1 MKIFFILILNLFTIT
16 FCLSNQIDSLKTKQ
30 EVIDLVQNINK
41 KIYKNDIFYNLSDT
55 SQYFLKLDI
64 NNDGYTDLFVNGISI
79 FAILT
84 KAENVFEL
92 KFIEYNENPDNFKI
106 EKINFQRKAC
116 LWGCPIYEITIDDKR
131 HLKYIA
137 KHFNPVTGKFKGLLD
152 EKNYSSI
159 TGLLNYINFKELKNK
174 YYIHMTDVASCSL
187 TITYNNGQEKSIF
200 DEGLEG
206 SFGLMALYNKFSEL
220 RETQKWIK
228 IK

>member
-1 MKIFFILILNLFTIT
+1 M
-16 FCLSNQIDSLKTKQ
+16 
-30 EVIDLVQNINK
+30 
-41 KIYKNDIFYNLSDT
+41 
-55 SQYFLKLDI
+55 
-64 NNDGYTDLFVNGISI
+64 
-79 FAILT
+79 
-84 KAENVFEL
+84 
-92 KFIEYNENPDNFKI
+92 
-106 EKINFQRKAC
+106 
-116 LWGCPIYEITIDDKR
+116 
-131 HLKYIA
+131 KYIA